1 MFSNIYV
8 ALPVSALAWITFL
21 VFNQEVNFQILL
33 FIYCSTFIIYNVH
46 RLVGINKVEEKH
58 LSPRHIWAK
67 KYRVVLIS
75 GIAIG
80 ASVMLYLLF
89 QFEVSFIYTLI
100 PSSLIAIGYSIPLY
114 KKNGK
119 FWRLRDVP
127 FAKVFLIGITVSY
140 VTTYLP
146 VYDFFIS
153 DPSNLLLFGF
163 FCARAFFILAITIP
177 FDIRDYDFD
186 EPSTI
191 NTLPLV
197 FGIDKARTISLYA
210 LAFFAGMS
218 FYLFQTNAFLSLA
231 FLISAMVT
239 AWIVSYAQKKST
251 EYYFSFV
258 VEGTMLIQFGLV
270 YLLY

>member
-1 MFSNIYV
+1 M
-8 ALPVSALAWITFL
+8 
-21 VFNQEVNFQILL
+21 
-33 FIYCSTFIIYNVH
+33 
-46 RLVGINKVEEKH
+46 
-58 LSPRHIWAK
+58 
-67 KYRVVLIS
+67 
-75 GIAIG
+75 
-80 ASVMLYLLF
+80 
-89 QFEVSFIYTLI
+89 
-100 PSSLIAIGYSIPLY
+100 GYSIPLF

-119 FWRLRDVP
+119 YWRLRDVP
-127 FAKVFLIGITVSY
+127 FAKVFLISITVSY

-197 FGIDKARTISLYA
+197 FGVDKARTISLYA